1 MTSSGV
7 STPQQFEQRILD
19 IVKQYWGFDTFRPL
33 QAEAIR
39 AGLDQRD
46 SLVVMP
52 TGGGKSLCYQ
62 VPPVVADRI
71 DIVIS
76 PLISLMKDQVDGLRS
91 NGYPAAALHSGL
103 TPEERTEVHD
113 GIKHERYR
121 LLFLSPER
129 LITSGFME
137 VISHMNVQAFAID
150 EAHCISHW
158 GHDFRPEYRQ
168 LATLKQRFP
177 GASVHAFTATATPR
191 VQRDIVEQLHLVDP
205 NILVGIFDRPNL
217 TYRILPRVDL
227 HAQIIEIIRRHPR
240 EAVIVYCLTRKDTE
254 TVSSVLKAN
263 GIDAAHYH
271 AGLTSEVRRKT
282 QEAFSEERLDVV
294 VATVAFGMGI
304 DRSDVRCVIHAAMPK
319 SIEHYQQETGR
330 AGRDGLEAECVLLY
344 SAADVMRWQRLI
356 ELSAAESGNPEESL
370 APQREL
376 LKHINGLCTTLECR
390 HQALTRYFG
399 QEYQPPEPPEVMQS
413 GKALDSELPGG
424 SGGCRACDVC
434 LDEVESMPDATM
446 ITRKIISCVA
456 RLKQGFGV
464 GYLVQV
470 LRGASTQQV
479 RDWKHDD
486 LSTYGLLRE
495 IPEKVLTNLVYQLVD
510 QNLLARSGGDRP
522 VVMLNEQSIA
532 VMKGER
538 EVKLIEPRT
547 GPVQKT
553 QPVVESWE
561 GVDKGLFEHLRELR
575 RAIAQERAV
584 PAYVVFGD
592 KTLRSMATIRPAS
605 IDSMMIVHGV
615 GEKKLAD
622 LGQQF
627 VEAIVDFCVE
637 HDLST
642 DERDGAGPAGIVRP
656 KPQKKTNPQRG
667 MAFGMFARGASI
679 RDVMEA
685 TGRAEVTVEG
695 YLEQF
700 IEERK
705 PGDIAAW
712 VDEATYPKVTAAI
725 DEVGMEALRPI
736 YLKLNEQVSYGEIRA
751 VAAHLRVR
759 REQE

>member
-1 MTSSGV
+1 MTSSGL
-7 STPQQFEQRILD
+7 STPRQSEKRILD
-19 IVKQYWGFDTFRPL
+19 IVHRYWGFETLRPL

-39 AGLDQRD
+39 AGLDRCD

-71 DIVIS
+71 DLVIS

-103 TPEERTEVHD
+103 TPKERTEVHD

-137 VISHMNVQAFAID
+137 VVKHMNVQAFAID

-168 LATLKQRFP
+168 LSTLKQRFP

-191 VQRDIVEQLHLVDP
+191 VQRDIIEQLHLVDP
-205 NILVGIFDRPNL
+205 NVLVGIFDRPNL

-227 HAQIIEIIRRHPR
+227 HVQIIDIIRRHPR
-240 EAVIVYCLTRKDTE
+240 EAVIVYCLTRRDTE
-254 TVSSVLKAN
+254 NVAAVLKAN

-271 AGLTSEVRRKT
+271 AGLTSEARRKT
-282 QEAFSEERLDVV
+282 QDAFSEERLDVV

-356 ELSAAESGNPEESL
+356 ELSAAESGNPKESM

-376 LKHINGLCTTLECR
+376 LEHINGLCTTLECR
-390 HQALTRYFG
+390 HRALTRYFG
-399 QEYQPPEPPEVMQS
+399 QEYVPPEADGDEQ
-413 GKALDSELPGG
+413 
-424 SGGCRACDVC
+424 GCNACDVC
-434 LDEVESMPDATM
+434 LDEVESMPDSTVIA
-446 ITRKIISCVA
+446 RKIISCVA

-470 LRGASTQQV
+470 LRGALTQQV
-479 RDWKHDD
+479 RDWKHDA
-486 LSTYGLLRE
+486 LSTHGLLRE
-495 IPEKVLTNLVYQLVD
+495 VPEKVLTNLVYQLVD

-522 VVMLNEQSIA
+522 VVMLNEQSVA
-532 VMKGER
+532 VMKGQR

-547 GPVQKT
+547 GK
-553 QPVVESWE
+553 VEKSQVATDSWE

-575 RAIAQERAV
+575 RSIAQDRAV

-592 KTLRSMATIRPAS
+592 KTLRSMAQIRPSHVAS
-605 IDSMMIVHGV
+605 MKLVHGV

-622 LGQQF
+622 LGPLF
-627 VEAIVDFCVE
+627 VQKITIYCAE
-637 HDLST
+637 HDLSR
-642 DERDGAGPAGIVRP
+642 DEQGLGAGEDIIRP
-656 KPQKKTNPQRG
+656 RTQKKPNPQRG
-667 MAFGMFARGASI
+667 MAFGMFEKAASI

-685 TGRAEVTVEG
+685 TGRAEATVEG
-695 YLEQF
+695 YLVQF

-725 DEVGMEALRPI
+725 DEVGMDALRPI
-736 YLKLNEQVSYGEIRA
+736 YLKLNEQVSYAEIRA

-759 REQE
+759 SEQE

>member
-1 MTSSGV
+1 MKIVRKPTALLGAVIAGMLVHHFASPSLIGPLAAQEITAPPYRSAEEYAATFPADVTAESRSRIPMIRREDLAPDRLPAYDERSSPDTTS
-7 STPQQFEQRILD
+7 L
-19 IVKQYWGFDTFRPL
+19 
-33 QAEAIR
+33 
-39 AGLDQRD
+39 AGLYG
-46 SLVVMP
+46 P
-52 TGGGKSLCYQ
+52 G
-62 VPPVVADRI
+62 
-71 DIVIS
+71 
-76 PLISLMKDQVDGLRS
+76 GLR
-91 NGYPAAALHSGL
+91 LHGS
-103 TPEERTEVHD
+103 TED
-113 GIKHERYR
+113 RMGEDLGGR
-121 LLFLSPER
+121 LKELIR
-129 LITSGFME
+129 LIVSREMD
-137 VISHMNVQAFAID
+137 QAFEWTVHEPVALR
-150 EAHCISHW
+150 E
-158 GHDFRPEYRQ
+158 GLEPE
-168 LATLKQRFP
+168 
-177 GASVHAFTATATPR
+177 
-191 VQRDIVEQLHLVDP
+191 
-205 NILVGIFDRPNL
+205 
-217 TYRILPRVDL
+217 
-227 HAQIIEIIRRHPR
+227 IIEIIRRHPR

-254 TVSSVLKAN
+254 TVAAVLKAN

-399 QEYQPPEPPEVMQS
+399 QEYQPPEPPEVMKS
-413 GKALDSELPGG
+413 GKALDSELPEG

-456 RLKQGFGV
+456 RMKQGFGV

-553 QPVVESWE
+553 QTVVESWE

-627 VEAIVDFCVE
+627 VEAIVSFCVE

-642 DERDGAGPAGIVRP
+642 DERDGAGPVEIVRP

-751 VAAHLRVR
+751 VAAHLRMR
-759 REQE
+759 SEQD